1 MLQISLINDNTNIN
15 PRHKTK
21 KKKNQNPYNQ
31 KLAPLIVLDLKVEPN
46 Q

>member
-1 MLQISLINDNTNIN
+1 MTIQTST
-15 PRHKTK
+15 HATQK

-31 KLAPLIVLDLKVEPN
+31 KLAPLIALDLKVEPN